1 MYQNISKLLTV
12 INKHPILSITII
24 GSLWWYWPQSIP
36 NVYSDGT
43 IVKVERGLTY
53 RTTSEMVLEIYPFM
67 VQKRFLGA
75 PKEAG
80 VSSSIYYVTKKD
92 LRNAKAQYKKTGG
105 CWPSIFSSF
114 KREFM
119 VVGDNKKIE
128 KFITYEGPPPLHN
141 EPDFIKIKGHRLML
155 HTKSETASMASQIAS
170 MRNAD
175 FFSIESIL
183 KL

>member
-1 MYQNISKLLTV
+1 MYDNVISLLRLT
-12 INKHPILSITII
+12 NKHPILSITII
-24 GSLWWYWPQSIP
+24 GSFWWYWPQSIP

-53 RTTSEMVLEIYPFM
+53 RTVSEMDLEIYPFM

-92 LRNAKAQYKKTGG
+92 LENAKTQYKKRGG

-119 VVGDNKKIE
+119 VVGDNKRIE
-128 KFITYEGPPPLHN
+128 KFIKNEGPPPLYN
-141 EPDFIKIKGHRLML
+141 EQEFVKIKGHRLML

-183 KL
+183 